1 MQLQEYQQLF
11 HENQDIAWVDKIDKR
26 YAWLK
31 RHLLEF
37 EEKLGNIFPMD
48 WEISERITVQFC
60 SVTSDELGK
69 LMSKRKHEMHVK
81 LLLFAI
87 NKTQQFEQL
96 LGKRFNGLTVSEGN
110 PSANVSTDSK
120 VAQGQED
127 TISLDGNKDIGSIIK
142 TPFTDLI
149 GKCFKPFLD
158 IYTDSIDKN
167 LIELMEQFQQAKFSP
182 QEQIAKKS
190 SILSSGADLFVFYK
204 KCLVQ
209 CNQLSNGKP
218 MYDLAMI
225 FKKYLREYASKC
237 LENKIPK
244 LVASNPTANLAT
256 NISAGIL
263 NRENFQQLSSAAG
276 QVFQNFLK
284 DGDAIRYSD
293 EDLIQICYILT
304 TAEYCLETV
313 QQLEDKLKEKI
324 DSSFAD
330 TIDLGDEKDVF
341 HRVISNC
348 IQILVHDLESGC
360 EYGLTVMSKVQWGT
374 ISNVGDQSEFVNL
387 ILKEFR
393 QFIPIIRDNLASS
406 RKYYTQFCLKFISS
420 FIPRYIN
427 NLFKC
432 RPTLPLSQ
440 TSSTAPTANNPNAFG
455 ESNVL
460 GCEQLLLD
468 THSLKTVLLD
478 LPSISSQVQRKAPAS
493 YTKIVIKGMT
503 KAEMIIKIVMAPM
516 YPTQAFTEQYL
527 KLLPESSIQEFQ
539 KVLDMKSIKRVDQA
553 HILDLFK
560 KSAPQEMLQV
570 TDIPDKPETTDR
582 GRIKKLEN
590 LIKKRI
596 PN

>member
-1 MQLQEYQQLF
+1 M
-11 HENQDIAWVDKIDKR
+11 DKIDKR

-37 EEKLGNIFPMD
+37 EEKLGNIFPQD

-60 SVTSDELGK
+60 AMTSDELGK
-69 LMSKRKHEMHVK
+69 LMTKRRHEMHVK

-96 LGKRFNGLTVSEGN
+96 LGKRFTGVTV
-110 PSANVSTDSK
+110 
-120 VAQGQED
+120 QETETVRPLPATNTTTTGD
-127 TISLDGNKDIGSIIK
+127 VKEPGIIT

-167 LIELMEQFQQAKFSP
+167 LQELMEQFQQLKFSP
-182 QEQIAKKS
+182 QEQIAKNS
-190 SILSSGADLFVFYK
+190 SILTSGADLFVFYK

-244 LVASNPTANLAT
+244 MTTASATATNLAT
-256 NISAGIL
+256 NISTSIL
-263 NRENFQQLSSAAG
+263 NRENFQQFSTAAG
-276 QVFQNFLK
+276 QVLQNFLK
-284 DGDAIRYSD
+284 EGDVARYSD
-293 EDLIQICYILT
+293 ADLIQICYILT
-304 TAEYCLETV
+304 TSEYCLETV

-324 DSSFAD
+324 DPQFAEFE
-330 TIDLGDEKDVF
+330 LGEEKDVF
-341 HRVISNC
+341 HRVISSC
-348 IQILVHDLESGC
+348 IQILVHDLELRC
-360 EYGLTVMSKVQWGT
+360 ETGLMVMSKVLWQN
-374 ISNVGDQSEFVNL
+374 ISQVGDQSEFVNL
-387 ILKEFR
+387 IVKDFR
-393 QFIPIIRDNLASS
+393 HFIPIIRDNLASS

-427 NLFKC
+427 TLFKC
-432 RPTLPLSQ
+432 RPALSLSQ
-440 TSSTAPTANNPNAFG
+440 TSSTAPTANNAGLAAFG

-478 LPSISSQVQRKAPAS
+478 LPSINSQVNRKAPAS
-493 YTKIVIKGMT
+493 YTKVVISGMT
-503 KAEMIIKIVMAPM
+503 KAEMIIKIVMAPIH
-516 YPTQAFTEQYL
+516 PHQSFTEQYL

-539 KVLDMKSIKRVDQA
+539 RVLDMKGIKRLDQTQ
-553 HILDLFK
+553 ILEVFRRC
-560 KSAPQEMLQV
+560 APQEMLNQ
-570 TDIPDKPETTDR
+570 THDAYDKPESSEK

-590 LIKKRI
+590 LLKKRI

>member
-1 MQLQEYQQLF
+1 
-11 HENQDIAWVDKIDKR
+11 
-26 YAWLK
+26 
-31 RHLLEF
+31 
-37 EEKLGNIFPMD
+37 
-48 WEISERITVQFC
+48 
-60 SVTSDELGK
+60 
-69 LMSKRKHEMHVK
+69 MHVK

-96 LGKRFNGLTVSEGN
+96 LGKRFTGVTVQESS
-110 PSANVSTDSK
+110 PSKSPTAGVTSSTITETG
-120 VAQGQED
+120 AP
-127 TISLDGNKDIGSIIK
+127 TIV

-149 GKCFKPFLD
+149 GNCFKSFLD

-167 LIELMEQFQQAKFSP
+167 LMELMEQFQQCKFNP
-182 QEQIAKKS
+182 QEQIANKS
-190 SILSSGADLFVFYK
+190 SILTSGADLFVFYK

-237 LENKIPK
+237 LEQKIPK
-244 LVASNPTANLAT
+244 LSTPSATASHLAT
-256 NISAGIL
+256 NISTSIL
-263 NRENFQQLSSAAG
+263 NRENFQQFSTAAG
-276 QVFQNFLK
+276 QVLQNFLK
-284 DGDAIRYSD
+284 EGDVARYSD
-293 EDLIQICYILT
+293 DDLIQICYILT
-304 TAEYCLETV
+304 TSEYCLETV

-324 DSSFAD
+324 DPTFVEF
-330 TIDLGDEKDVF
+330 DLGEEKDVF

-360 EYGLTVMSKVQWGT
+360 DCGLAVMSKVQWQN

-387 ILKEFR
+387 ILREFR
-393 QFIPIIRDNLASS
+393 HFIPIVRDNLASS

-420 FIPRYIN
+420 FIPRYIS

-432 RPTLPLSQ
+432 RPTLSLSQ
-440 TSSTAPTANNPNAFG
+440 TSSTAPTANLGGSAAAASASSAFG

-478 LPSISSQVQRKAPAS
+478 LPSINSQVNRKAPAS
-493 YTKIVIKGMT
+493 YTKVVISGMT
-503 KAEMIIKIVMAPM
+503 KAEMIIKIVMAPVHP
-516 YPTQAFTEQYL
+516 YQVFTEQYL

-539 KVLDMKSIKRVDQA
+539 RVLDMKSIKRIDQTA
-553 HILDLFK
+553 ILDVFRK
-560 KSAPQEMLQV
+560 TAPQEMLNQPH
-570 TDIPDKPETTDR
+570 DPLDKPESSEK

-590 LIKKRI
+590 LLKRI

>member
-1 MQLQEYQQLF
+1 
-11 HENQDIAWVDKIDKR
+11 
-26 YAWLK
+26 
-31 RHLLEF
+31 
-37 EEKLGNIFPMD
+37 
-48 WEISERITVQFC
+48 
-60 SVTSDELGK
+60 
-69 LMSKRKHEMHVK
+69 MHVK

-96 LGKRFNGLTVSEGN
+96 LGKRFTGVTVHQDSPKANN
-110 PSANVSTDSK
+110 PETSDPTLI
-120 VAQGQED
+120 
-127 TISLDGNKDIGSIIK
+127 T

-149 GKCFKPFLD
+149 GNCFKPFLD

-167 LIELMEQFQQAKFSP
+167 LSELMEQFHQYKFNA

-190 SILSSGADLFVFYK
+190 SILPSGADLFVFYK

-225 FKKYLREYASKC
+225 FKKYLREYAGKC

-244 LVASNPTANLAT
+244 LNTATTTASNLAT
-256 NISAGIL
+256 NISSGIL
-263 NRENFQQLSSAAG
+263 NRENFQQFSTAAG
-276 QVFQNFLK
+276 QVLQNFLK
-284 DGDAIRYSD
+284 EGDVLRYSD
-293 EDLIQICYILT
+293 DDLVQICFILT
-304 TAEYCLETV
+304 TSEYCLETV

-324 DSSFAD
+324 DPTFGD
-330 TIDLGDEKDVF
+330 FDLGEEKDVF

-348 IQILVHDLESGC
+348 IQLLVHDLESGC
-360 EYGLTVMSKVQWGT
+360 EYGLGVMSKVQWQN

-393 QFIPIIRDNLASS
+393 HFIPIVRDNLASS

-432 RPTLPLSQ
+432 RPTLSLSQ
-440 TSSTAPTANNPNAFG
+440 SSSTAPTVNSAGVSFG

-478 LPSISSQVQRKAPAS
+478 LPSINSQVNRKAPAS
-493 YTKIVIKGMT
+493 YTKVVISGMT
-503 KAEMIIKIVMAPM
+503 KAELIIKIVMAPI
-516 YPTQAFTEQYL
+516 YPNQSFAEQYL

-539 KVLDMKSIKRVDQA
+539 RVLDMKSIKRIDQST
-553 HILDLFK
+553 ILDVFRRV
-560 KSAPQEMLQV
+560 APQEMLNQ
-570 TDIPDKPETTDR
+570 TQDTYEKPESSEK

-590 LIKKRI
+590 LLKKRI